1 MRFRALHNMPG
12 ASPPPHFAQ
21 QEVLRLV
28 MFTAGDLCGSML
40 VKASPLDADTVLN
53 ILYIYISVGKKN
65 RPYFIK

>member
-1 MRFRALHNMPG
+1 
-12 ASPPPHFAQ
+12 
-21 QEVLRLV
+21 
-28 MFTAGDLCGSML
+28 ML